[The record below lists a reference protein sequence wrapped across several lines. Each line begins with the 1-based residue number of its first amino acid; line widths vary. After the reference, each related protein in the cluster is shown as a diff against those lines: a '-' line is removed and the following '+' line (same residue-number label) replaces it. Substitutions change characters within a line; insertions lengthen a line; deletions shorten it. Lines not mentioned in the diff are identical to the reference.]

1 MLILA
6 EATIH
11 RELIGEE
18 QTVAQA
24 WLGPMVDGGFL
35 QSAYIDHER
44 KRMWMVLSSETRE
57 AAEQRLSD
65 LPSVRDSTITF
76 TLTVVSAV
84 RFL

>member
-6 EATIH
+6 EGTIH

-18 QTVAQA
+18 QSAAQA

-44 KRMWMVLSSETRE
+44 RRMWMVLSSETRG
-57 AAEQRLSD
+57 AAEQRLGD
-65 LPSVRDSTITF
+65 MPIVRESTVSF

>member
-6 EATIH
+6 EGTIH

-18 QTVAQA
+18 QTTAQA

-35 QSAYIDHER
+35 QSAYIDHEH
-44 KRMWMVLSSETRE
+44 KRMWMVLSSGTRE
-57 AAEQRLSD
+57 AAEQRLGD
-65 LPSVRDSTITF
+65 MPIVRDKTVSF
-76 TLTVVSAV
+76 VLTVVSAV

>member
-6 EATIH
+6 EGTIH

-18 QTVAQA
+18 QSAAQA

-44 KRMWMVLSSETRE
+44 RRMWMVLSSETRE
-57 AAEQRLSD
+57 AAEQRLGD
-65 LPSVRDSTITF
+65 MPIVRESTVSF